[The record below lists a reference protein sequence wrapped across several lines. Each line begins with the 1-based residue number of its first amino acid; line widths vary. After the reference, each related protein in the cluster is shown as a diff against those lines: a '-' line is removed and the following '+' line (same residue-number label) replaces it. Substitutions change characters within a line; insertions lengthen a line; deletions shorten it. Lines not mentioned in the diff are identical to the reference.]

1 MVETFN
7 EPNCDSSI
15 QKTIFLLLSKNHQI
29 CQIDRVL
36 YSFDSSLEFL
46 MIYNKNLKIIH
57 TSEIAE
63 KSIREIAGS
72 IIIRFTH
79 GKNI

>member
-1 MVETFN
+1 MIETFN

-15 QKTIFLLLSKNHQI
+15 QKTIFYLLSKDHQN

-36 YSFDSSLEFL
+36 YSFDSSLEYL
-46 MIYNKNLKIIH
+46 MIYNKNLKVIH

-63 KSIREIAGS
+63 KSIREKADSVRIH
-72 IIIRFTH
+72 FTH
-79 GKNI
+79 GKKI